1 MLTKRGKHAER
12 IKVHVIDFETEAIRG
27 APSYRPPKPVGVSL
41 KRGGEPSKY
50 YSWGHPTGNNTDWST
65 AQAKVLQFLKQ
76 ADKDEGWLAHNA
88 AFESAILQEYFGYVA
103 KDPLK
108 VHDSM
113 FLLFLTNPYA
123 MSFALK
129 PSAERELGMPPDE
142 QTDLM
147 NWILAHVPGAK
158 RSDWGAYIAEA
169 PAEMVAPYAEGDTD
183 RSYLLYEKLQPRMMT
198 MGMLEA
204 YRREQKL
211 SPILAESTR
220 RGVRLD
226 MERIS
231 DDITVY
237 SDAMKIAGDYVHE
250 RLGDFN
256 IDSDRE
262 LADALDRAGMVT
274 DWVLTPTGKRSTARK
289 NLVGRVKD
297 PDLLNYMAYRGVLST
312 CLGTFAGPWLE
323 QAVAEEGR
331 LHPSWNQTRGEK
343 GPGGDMS
350 GTKTGR
356 MSCKGPNLQNP
367 PNDFETLV
375 IPDAIGKYLAKLAED
390 TGRVIHPVMHMRQYL
405 LPEEGHVWLKRDFS
419 AQEMRVM
426 SHYAEGSLFERFR
439 ANPKTDPHAAV
450 MEIIKQQT
458 GIEMKRKYV
467 KIIGFGIMYGMGVD
481 KLADSMGVDKDEGTK
496 LRNAYFAA
504 LPEIRELSLDTR
516 NRGKRGDFI
525 RTWGGRVY
533 YREPNLDRDLSYKL
547 LNFLIQGSSADQTKQ
562 SIIDYDQERAPDEL
576 MLAAVHD
583 EINIS
588 VPAEQKASGMER
600 LRMAM
605 DKDRFDVPFCSEGYA
620 GPNWADIE
628 KYEVVV

>member
-1 MLTKRGKHAER
+1 MHT
-12 IKVHVIDFETEAIRG
+12 IDFETEAIRG
-27 APSYRPPKPVGVSL
+27 APSYSPPKPVGVAL
-41 KRGGEPSKY
+41 KRGGDASEY
-50 YSWGHPTGNNTDWST
+50 LAWGHPTGNNTDWST
-65 AQAKVLQFLKQ
+65 AQAKVLKFMKE
-76 ADKDEGWLAHNA
+76 ADKTDGWLAHNA
-88 AFESAILQEYFGYVA
+88 AFESAILDEYFGYKA

-108 VHDSM
+108 VHDTM

-123 MSFALK
+123 MSFGLK
-129 PSAERELGMPPDE
+129 QSAERELGMPPDE
-142 QTDLM
+142 QTDLKDYIM
-147 NWILAHVPGAK
+147 RHVAEAK
-158 RSDWGAYIAEA
+158 NSDWGAYISKA
-169 PAEMVAPYAEGDTD
+169 PAGLCGVYACGDTD
-183 RSYLLYEKLQPRMMT
+183 RTFLLYEKLWPRMMQ

-211 SPILAESTR
+211 MPILADSTR

-226 MERIS
+226 MERLAS
-231 DDITVY
+231 DIEVY
-237 SDAMKIAGDYVHE
+237 TDAMGIAETYIRT

-262 LADALDRAGMVT
+262 LADALDKAGMVT
-274 DWVLTPTGKRSTARK
+274 DWVLTPTGKRSTSRK

-297 PDLLNYMAYRGVLST
+297 SDLLHYMAYRGVLST

-323 QAVAEEGR
+323 QAVAEGGR

-343 GPGGDMS
+343 GAGGDMS

-356 MSCKGPNLQNP
+356 MSCKAPNLQNP
-367 PNDFETLV
+367 PNDFESLV
-375 IPDAIGKYLAKLAED
+375 IPDAIRGYLATLAES

-405 LPEEGHVWLKRDFS
+405 LPEEGHVWIKRDFS

-426 SHYAEGSLFERFR
+426 SHYAEGSLFEAFKKDS
-439 ANPKTDPHAAV
+439 KTDPHAAV
-450 MEIIKQQT
+450 MSIIKAQT
-458 GIEMKRKYV
+458 GIEMKRKHV

-547 LNFLIQGSSADQTKQ
+547 LNYLIQGSSADQTKQ
-562 SIIDYDQERAPDEL
+562 SIIDYDKERAPDEL

-583 EINIS
+583 ELNAS
-588 VPAEQKASGMER
+588 VPADQKADGMVR
-600 LRMAM
+600 LRTAM
-605 DKDRFDVPFCSEGYA
+605 DKERFDVPFSSEGYA
-620 GPNWADIE
+620 GPNWADLE
-628 KYEVVV
+628 KYEPN

>member
-1 MLTKRGKHAER
+1 
-12 IKVHVIDFETEAIRG
+12 
-27 APSYRPPKPVGVSL
+27 
-41 KRGGEPSKY
+41 
-50 YSWGHPTGNNTDWST
+50 
-65 AQAKVLQFLKQ
+65 
-76 ADKDEGWLAHNA
+76 
-88 AFESAILQEYFGYVA
+88 
-103 KDPLK
+103 
-108 VHDSM
+108 M

-123 MSFALK
+123 MSFGLK

-147 NWILAHVPGAK
+147 HWVLANVPGAK
-158 RSDWGAYIAEA
+158 ASNWGAYISKA
-169 PAEMVAPYAEGDTD
+169 PADLCGKYAIGDTD
-183 RSYLLYEKLQPRMMT
+183 RTFLLWEKLFPRMME
-198 MGMLEA
+198 MGMLDA

-211 SPILAESTR
+211 SPILAESTC

-226 MERIS
+226 MDRLGQ
-231 DDITVY
+231 DIEVY
-237 SDAMKIAGDYVHE
+237 TGAMKIAEDYVYG
-250 RLGDFN
+250 RLGEFN

-262 LADALDRAGMVT
+262 LADALDKSGMVT

-312 CLGTFAGPWLE
+312 CLGTFAGPWLA
-323 QAVAEEGR
+323 QALAEEGR

-343 GPGGDMS
+343 GADGDMS

-356 MSCKGPNLQNP
+356 MSCKAPNLQNP
-367 PNDFETLV
+367 PNDFETLT
-375 IPDAIGKYLAKLAED
+375 IPQSIAVHLANEAASS
-390 TGRVIHPVMHMRQYL
+390 GRIIHPVMHMRQYL
-405 LPEEGHVWLKRDFS
+405 LPEEGHVWIKRDFS

-426 SHYAEGSLFERFR
+426 AHYAEGGLYNKFQEDPR
-439 ANPKTDPHAAV
+439 TDPHSAV
-450 MEIIKQQT
+450 MAIIKETT
-458 GIEMKRKYV
+458 GIEMLRKHV

-481 KLADSMGVDKDEGTK
+481 KLAASMGVTKDEGET
-496 LRNAYFAA
+496 LRNAYYAA

-547 LNFLIQGSSADQTKQ
+547 LNYLIQGSSADQTKQ
-562 SIIDYDQERAPDEL
+562 SIIDYDNERAPDEIL
-576 MLAAVHD
+576 IAAVHD
-583 EINIS
+583 ELNAS
-588 VPAEQKASGMER
+588 VPIGSKATGMKR
-600 LRMAM
+600 LRVAM

-628 KYEVVV
+628 KYEPKDAK